1 MIQLKVTGINSDE
14 DVAKITEQLENIGA
28 LNEIM
33 VTLTSDSVGTIIVT
47 GKAEDSEL
55 QAAIDKAGSYTITE
69 IQRQGIDPYNL
80 DR

>member
-47 GKAEDSEL
+47 GKADDSEL
-55 QAAIDKAGSYTITE
+55 RDAIEKAGYTITE

>member
-33 VTLTSDSVGTIIVT
+33 VTLTSDTAGTIIVT
-47 GKAEDSEL
+47 GETTDSEL
-55 QAAIDKAGSYTITE
+55 HDAINRAGDYTLAE
-69 IQRQGIDPYNL
+69 IQRHGIDPYNR

>member
-33 VTLTSDSVGTIIVT
+33 VTLTSDSIGTIIVT
-47 GKAEDSEL
+47 GKADDSEL
-55 QAAIDKAGSYTITE
+55 QAAIEKAGYTITE